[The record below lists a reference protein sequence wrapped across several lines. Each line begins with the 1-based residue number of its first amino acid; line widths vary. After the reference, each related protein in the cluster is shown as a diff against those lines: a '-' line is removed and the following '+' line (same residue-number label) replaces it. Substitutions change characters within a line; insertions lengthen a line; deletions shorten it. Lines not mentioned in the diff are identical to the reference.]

1 MAKSKFIFTTDLHG
15 SETCW
20 RKFLNTAKIHDLDA
34 LVMSGDMTGKIMIP
48 IVKRADGKWNAT
60 LLDTPYV
67 LEDKDLPEFEKKCR
81 MICYLPYRTTSAE
94 VSKITE
100 SEKYREDLF
109 EELEKQIVSY
119 WLTII
124 PEKVPKKCKVIISPG
139 NDDKLGIDEV
149 IKKCPHVIF
158 GEEEVIAL
166 DSEHEVACCGWS
178 NPTPFDSPRECSEE
192 ELEQRLEKTI
202 AKLKN
207 VATSIFCFHVPP
219 YDSGIDE
226 APMLDSTLK
235 PIVVGGSPQM
245 GPAGSKAVRK
255 MIEKYQ
261 PMLGLHGHI
270 HESKGKYKIGRTECL
285 NPGSEYSEGIFKGF
299 LVEVEGDKITK
310 LQRVE
315 G

>member
-1 MAKSKFIFTTDLHG
+1 MKTKFMFTTDLHG

-48 IVKRADGKWNAT
+48 IVARPDGKWDAT
-60 LLDTPYV
+60 LLNTKYV
-67 LEDKDLPEFEKKCR
+67 LEEGDLPEFEAKCR
-81 MICYLPYRTTSAE
+81 MICYLPYRTTPEE
-94 VSKITE
+94 VEKIAS
-100 SEKYREDLF
+100 SEQYREDKF
-109 EELEKQIVSY
+109 EELEKQIVGY

-149 IKKCPHVIF
+149 IKRSPNVIF

-166 DSEHEVACCGWS
+166 DDEHEIACCGWS
-178 NPTPFDSPRECSEE
+178 NPTPFSSPRECSEE
-192 ELEQRLEKTI
+192 ELEQKLEKTI
-202 AKLKN
+202 AKIKN
-207 VATSIFCFHVPP
+207 IRTSVFCFHVPP
-219 YDSGIDE
+219 HNSRIDDAPLLDKNMKPNFFSGTPDM
-226 APMLDSTLK
+226 AS
-235 PIVVGGSPQM
+235 
-245 GPAGSKAVRK
+245 AGSIAIRK